1 MKAVPVELI
10 RARAYEIWEQNGR
23 PVGLEKQHWAQAE
36 REFLDAAALLAGAQ
50 SVGRRVGEESPS
62 GIDRRS
68 DEQKP

>member
-36 REFLDAAALLAGAQ
+36 REFAALLAGAQ
-50 SVGRRVGEESPS
+50 SVGRQVGEENPS
-62 GIDRRS
+62 AINTRS
-68 DEQKP
+68 NDEKR